1 MVEQAIRITGLK
13 NFGEYMS
20 QLLTIDAFFLNEDR
34 HTHNI
39 AVLMDSEGTYHYCP
53 VFDNGAGLLAD
64 TTMDY
69 PTGIEVEKLITK
81 PKAKTFCQN
90 FDEQLDAIENL
101 YGQHLKFH
109 FSSEN
114 VQTLLENEMYYPDDI
129 KERVKRIILAQ
140 KRKYE
145 YLFSFSQAGI

>member
-53 VFDNGAGLLAD
+53 VFD
-64 TTMDY
+64 
-69 PTGIEVEKLITK
+69 
-81 PKAKTFCQN
+81 
-90 FDEQLDAIENL
+90 EQLDAIEGL

-145 YLFSFSQAGI
+145 YLFSFSHSSLL